1 MKLRNRSAD
10 RRGGESYAG
19 DGLPD
24 RRLAEVTRAHAEQD
38 RLHAALLDTVAT
50 TVPAALMLARTN
62 AWDEGWEAARRGLP
76 KSCNPVR
83 PAL

>member
-1 MKLRNRSAD
+1 MKLRHRSAD
-10 RRGGESYAG
+10 RAELGGNV
-19 DGLPD
+19 LPD
-24 RRLAEVTRAHAEQD
+24 PRIAEVRREHAEQD

-50 TVPAALMLARTN
+50 TVPAALMLARTT

>member
-1 MKLRNRSAD
+1 MKLRHRSAAD
-10 RRGGESYAG
+10 RSELGGA
-19 DGLPD
+19 LPD
-24 RRLAEVTRAHAEQD
+24 PRIAEVRREHAEQD

-50 TVPAALMLARTN
+50 TVPAALLLARTT

-76 KSCNPVR
+76 KTCNPVR